1 VGDICDE
8 HDEEETQIRVLE
20 DGSFAL
26 DGKLLLTDFYRID
39 NVRKDDF
46 LDIEEDADTLAGLI
60 LGIKGYIPS
69 VGEIIEYDN
78 YIFEILSA
86 DGRRIKEV
94 KMKFK

>member
-1 VGDICDE
+1 
-8 HDEEETQIRVLE
+8 
-20 DGSFAL
+20 
-26 DGKLLLTDFYRID
+26 
-39 NVRKDDF
+39 
-46 LDIEEDADTLAGLI
+46 